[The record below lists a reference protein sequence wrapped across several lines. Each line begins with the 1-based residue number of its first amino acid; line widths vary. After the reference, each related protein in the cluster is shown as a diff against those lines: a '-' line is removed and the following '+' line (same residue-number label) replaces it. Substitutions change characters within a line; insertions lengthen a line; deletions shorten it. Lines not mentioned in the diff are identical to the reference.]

1 MFFFSNMLKPFVTVC
16 ANGYRDGH
24 NLPVVLEDH
33 DWASMVGTRIG
44 FQGQGAGRPIVVFKY
59 HGEVMPISISVGTNG
74 FIVSLNI
81 VSKDLFLESDID
93 EDDLA
98 EWP

>member
-1 MFFFSNMLKPFVTVC
+1 MRNHTVELGKR
-16 ANGYRDGH
+16 NIGREQ
-24 NLPVVLEDH
+24 VVELVK
-33 DWASMVGTRIG
+33 AATMVGTSIG

-74 FIVSLNI
+74 FNIIVSLNI